1 MGKSKL
7 KGWRNNVSLDRKS
20 DKVTFQGGMPA
31 GMEGIVLAIF
41 ANNIPQEEPEGKG
54 YSVKI
59 CSVATRGI

>member
-1 MGKSKL
+1 M
-7 KGWRNNVSLDRKS
+7 SLDRKS